1 MTKEEYKEYL
11 KTEHWQEVR
20 KARLSVDKYRC
31 YLCGT
36 PRRLN
41 VHHLRYDN
49 LGDENVHKDLI
60 SLCLHCHLMLHR
72 VQNATQAEYRRAV
85 RSGSKR
91 DMDTLRSKLK
101 DALVAEIWL
110 RDRDF
115 GGELDIFNGKD
126 LPRMLR
132 ILKILYPDIGEI
144 KIQEGIKKRFKEASK
159 VLYKQS
165 EDNTIQP
172 KPQKRRKKPCKKR
185 KPKK

>member
-1 MTKEEYKEYL
+1 MTKEEYREYL

-36 PRRLN
+36 SKRLN

-49 LGDENVHKDLI
+49 LGDENVRKDLI

-101 DALVAEIWL
+101 DVLVSEIWL

-115 GGELDIFNGKD
+115 GGELDVFNGKA
-126 LPRMLR
+126 LPRMLLV
-132 ILKILYPDIGEI
+132 LKILYPDIGEI
-144 KIQEGIKKRFKEASK
+144 KIQDAIKKRFREASNA
-159 VLYKQS
+159 LYKKP
-165 EDNTIQP
+165 EDKHTP
-172 KPQKRRKKPCKKR
+172 KKPPELPKKQRKKR